1 MIMTA
6 GTTHEYLI
14 RLHKI
19 ILKERENAK
28 ALDMES
34 LTKTMQE
41 KEELLQVLAH
51 MKVLEEEDKE
61 IAETIRHENRRNA
74 YLFKA
79 TLGWI
84 RETMEFFGK
93 RTVTSG
99 YSANAGMVNSKVNGR
114 LLSGQV

>member
-6 GTTHEYLI
+6 GTTHDYLV
-14 RLHKI
+14 RLHKV
-19 ILKERENAK
+19 ILKEREDAK

-34 LTKTMQE
+34 LARTMQE
-41 KEELLQVLAH
+41 KEEIIQVLAH
-51 MKVLEEEDKE
+51 MKELNEEDKE
-61 IAETIRHENRRNA
+61 IAGIIRHENRRNA

-93 RTVTSG
+93 RTVATG
-99 YSANAGMVNSKVNGR
+99 YSADAGIVNSKVNGR

>member
-1 MIMTA
+1 MLA

-14 RLHKI
+14 RLRDV
-19 ILKERENAK
+19 ILEEREFTK
-28 ALDMES
+28 VLDMES
-34 LTKTMQE
+34 LAVAMQE
-41 KEELLQVLAH
+41 KEELIQVLAH
-51 MKVLEEEDKE
+51 VNVLDEEDKA
-61 IAETIRHENRRNA
+61 IAGTIRHENRRNA

-93 RTVTSG
+93 RTVASS
-99 YSANAGMVNSKVNGR
+99 YSADAAMVSSKVNGR

>member
-14 RLHKI
+14 RLHNV

-34 LTKTMQE
+34 LARTMQE
-41 KEELLQVLAH
+41 KEELIQILAH
-51 MKVLEEEDKE
+51 MKELDDEDKE
-61 IAETIRHENRRNA
+61 IAGIIRHENRRNA